1 MKDKLISKYWGY
13 IFLIIP
19 LVLQAIFFYL
29 PTIRGFIY
37 SFTNWTGLTSNYQFI
52 GFKNYISIF
61 NDPKFNKSIVF
72 TIIFTIGMI
81 IGQIAIGIMVAR
93 ALNAKVKGS
102 NFFRGTFFFPAV
114 LATVTIGLIFKQIFN
129 YGLTSVGEKMD
140 IEFLKENLIANP
152 KTVIF
157 GVLFVAL
164 WQGVA
169 MPTIIFLAG
178 LQSIPEEIIEAA
190 SIDGA
195 QKRQIFTNI
204 EIPYLIPS
212 ISMVFILALKGGLT
226 AFDNIFVLTG
236 GGPNDMTQTL
246 GLLVY
251 NTAFKNNS
259 FGYANAIA
267 VVLFVIIVVISL
279 IQQTVAKKFEV

>member
-1 MKDKLISKYWGY
+1 MKDRFISKYWGY
-13 IFLIIP
+13 IFLIVPI
-19 LVLQAIFFYL
+19 VLQLIFFYL
-29 PTIRGFIY
+29 PTIRGVIY
-37 SFTNWTGLTSNYQFI
+37 SFTDWTGLTSDYQFI

-61 NDPKFNKSIVF
+61 HDPKFAKSITF
-72 TIIFTIGMI
+72 TVVFTIGMI
-81 IGQIAIGIMVAR
+81 IGQIVIGILVAR
-93 ALNAKVKGS
+93 ALNAKIKGS
-102 NFFRGTFFFPAV
+102 NFFRATFFFPAV

-129 YGLTSVGEKMD
+129 YGLTSIGENFD
-140 IEFLKENLIANP
+140 IGFLKENLIANP

-169 MPTIIFLAG
+169 TPTIIFLAG
-178 LQSIPEEIIEAA
+178 LQSIPQEIIEAA

-195 QKRQIFTNI
+195 NKRQIFRNI
-204 EIPYLIPS
+204 EIPFLIPS

-267 VVLFVIIVVISL
+267 VVLFIIIIILSI